1 MLEKNVAVISNSHE
15 NTDKYLHGIK
25 GIHLNTTTIDDISA
39 DYDCVL
45 ISQDL
50 ISEDLHNTIN
60 EAKRQFIAVG
70 IMTFDGSS
78 ENLDKLLEYGADDI
92 LVLPMPGQL
101 IAKRI
106 EALCRNSVLTSD
118 PVDFSLFDRIAESN
132 KGSGSFIIQDNDFT
146 NIYRF
151 VLRMLE
157 RLDQNAQLVI
167 FNVNSRLKGFIE
179 PDVMQNFSNIVRTAL
194 RRGDI
199 SSIHGR
205 QLFVILMGADK
216 DGGSK
221 AAERLIET
229 YYAHYDDGI
238 YDLSYEIR
246 EINAAS

>member
-1 MLEKNVAVISNSHE
+1 MIEKSVAVISNSYE

-25 GIHLNTTTIDDISA
+25 GISFHKTSLEDISA

-50 ISEDLHNTIN
+50 ISEDLHNNIN
-60 EAKRQFIAVG
+60 EAKRQFLSVG
-70 IMTFDGSS
+70 ILTFDGSS
-78 ENLDKLLEYGADDI
+78 ENLDNLLAYGADDVI
-92 LVLPMPGQL
+92 VLPMPAQL
-101 IAKRI
+101 ITKRI
-106 EALCRNSVLTSD
+106 ETLCRNSVLSPD
-118 PVDFSLFDRIAESN
+118 PVDFSLFDKIAESN
-132 KGSGSFIIQDNDFT
+132 RGSGSFIIQDNDFT

-157 RLDQNAQLVI
+157 RLDQKAQLII
-167 FNVNSRLKGFIE
+167 FNINTRAKGFIE
-179 PDVMQNFSNIVRTAL
+179 PEVVQNFSNIVRTAL

-205 QLFVILMGADK
+205 QLFVILMGADR
-216 DGGSK
+216 DGGAT
-221 AAERLIET
+221 AAKRLVET

-246 EINAAS
+246 EISAAR